1 LKVRK
6 STDDEPF
13 GGKEKGSQRMPI
25 TKSQARALR
34 MKYAPGLTRFDIKFS
49 EVAGDIA
56 PLFLEL
62 PNADLIAKYNPQRQD
77 HGMRF
82 FIASDDV
89 NWLLDRITPVDDP
102 KPAEEKVDVEIEQPK
117 ETELPEP
124 PSDPPIETGDK
135 PPTDTEGQ
143 SV

>member
-1 LKVRK
+1 
-6 STDDEPF
+6 
-13 GGKEKGSQRMPI
+13 
-25 TKSQARALR
+25 